1 MRNFLTLI
9 TIIMMLVF
17 TVSCSQKTDTTSAAE
32 NNIAQNN
39 TAENA
44 HAAHSASGSKIIDAM
59 HAPMMAQPFEKT
71 KNIDVDFLVNMIP
84 HHQGAIDSSKIL
96 LETTT
101 NETLKTLANNIIQ
114 AQEKEIKE
122 FTALVEELKAK
133 NTDYSDID
141 TAAFGNEAEKIMN
154 DMMMEMSMIEVSA
167 DNDIDFIRG
176 MIPHHQAAVD
186 ASKQILASTK
196 DDKIK
201 EIANRIIA
209 DQEKEIADMNNLLT
223 SLTSK

>member
-1 MRNFLTLI
+1 MKNFLTLI

-17 TVSCSQKTDTTSAAE
+17 TVSCTQKTDTASAAE
-32 NNIAQNN
+32 NNAAQNEMP
-39 TAENA
+39 ENA
-44 HAAHSASGSKIIDAM
+44 HAAHNASGSKIIDAM

>member
-1 MRNFLTLI
+1 MKIFLTLI

-17 TVSCSQKTDTTSAAE
+17 TVSCTQKTDSE

-44 HAAHSASGSKIIDAM
+44 HNAHAAHNASGSKIIDAM
-59 HAPMMAQPFEKT
+59 HAPMMAQAFEKT

-101 NETLKTLANNIIQ
+101 NETLKTLANNIIK
-114 AQEKEIKE
+114 AQEKEIEE
-122 FTALVEELKAK
+122 FKALVEELKAK

-141 TAAFGNEAEKIMN
+141 TVAFGNEAEKIMN
-154 DMMMEMSMIEVSA
+154 DMMMEMSMIEVTA
-167 DNDIDFIRG
+167 DNDIDFLKG

-186 ASKQILASTK
+186 ASKQILSYTK

-201 EIANRIIA
+201 EIANRIIT

>member
-1 MRNFLTLI
+1 MKNFLTII

-17 TVSCSQKTDTTSAAE
+17 TVSCNQKTDTTSAAQTNNAE
-32 NNIAQNN
+32 N
-39 TAENA
+39 THNA
-44 HAAHSASGSKIIDAM
+44 HAAHNASGSKIIDAM
-59 HAPMMAQPFEKT
+59 HAPMMAQAFEKT

-84 HHQGAIDSSKIL
+84 HHQGAIDSSKML

-101 NETLKTLANNIIQ
+101 NETLKTLANNIIE

-122 FTALVEELKAK
+122 FKALVDELKAK

-141 TAAFGNEAEKIMN
+141 TVAFGNEAEKIMN
-154 DMMMEMSMIEVSA
+154 DMMMEMSMIEITA

-186 ASKQILASTK
+186 TSKQILASTK

-209 DQEKEIADMNNLLT
+209 DQEKEIADMNNLLS

>member
-1 MRNFLTLI
+1 MKNFLTII

-17 TVSCSQKTDTTSAAE
+17 TVSCNQKTDTTSAAQTNNAE
-32 NNIAQNN
+32 N
-39 TAENA
+39 THNA
-44 HAAHSASGSKIIDAM
+44 HAAHNASGSKIIDAM
-59 HAPMMAQPFEKT
+59 HAPMMAQAFEKT

-122 FTALVEELKAK
+122 FTALVDELKAK

-141 TAAFGNEAEKIMN
+141 TVAFGDEAEKIMN

-167 DNDIDFIRG
+167 DNDIDFIKG
-176 MIPHHQAAVD
+176 MIPHHQGAVD
-186 ASKQILASTK
+186 ASKRILAYTK

>member
-44 HAAHSASGSKIIDAM
+44 HASHSASGSKIIDAM

-101 NETLKTLANNIIQ
+101 NETLKTLANNIIK
-114 AQEKEIKE
+114 AQEKEIEE
-122 FTALVEELKAK
+122 FKALVEELKAK

-141 TAAFGNEAEKIMN
+141 TAAFGDEAEKIMN
-154 DMMMEMSMIEVSA
+154 DMMMEMSMIEVTA

-201 EIANRIIA
+201 DIANRIIA

>member
-1 MRNFLTLI
+1 MKNFLTII

-17 TVSCSQKTDTTSAAE
+17 TVSCNQKTDTTSAAQTNNAE
-32 NNIAQNN
+32 N
-39 TAENA
+39 THNA
-44 HAAHSASGSKIIDAM
+44 HATHNASGSKIIDAM
-59 HAPMMAQPFEKT
+59 HAPMMAQAFEKT

-96 LETTT
+96 LDTTT

-122 FTALVEELKAK
+122 FTALVDELKAK

-141 TAAFGNEAEKIMN
+141 TVAFGDEAEKIMN

-167 DNDIDFIRG
+167 DNDIDFIKG
-176 MIPHHQAAVD
+176 MIPHHQGAVD
-186 ASKQILASTK
+186 ASKQILAYTK

-209 DQEKEIADMNNLLT
+209 DQEKEIADMNNLLA